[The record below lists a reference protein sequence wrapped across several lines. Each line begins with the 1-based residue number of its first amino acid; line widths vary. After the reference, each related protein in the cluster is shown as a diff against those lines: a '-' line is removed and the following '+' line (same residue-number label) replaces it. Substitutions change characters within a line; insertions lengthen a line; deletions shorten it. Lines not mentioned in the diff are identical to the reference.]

1 MKTWVK
7 IILLFLYICS
17 NGGDYDNDDEDDWYD
32 VNNGENTNGADE
44 HEDNSD
50 AYGDAAYDK
59 NYSWLYDFSQHSA
72 IDFSQF
78 SG

>member
-7 IILLFLYICS
+7 IILLFLHICS

-32 VNNGENTNGADE
+32 VNNGENTNGAD
-44 HEDNSD
+44 
-50 AYGDAAYDK
+50 GDADYDK